1 MVESCLCLT
10 PDPQSARAATRSS
23 QSLPPAPHKGAG
35 KVSILGLFVGGEG
48 VASEWFIILYSAGL
62 HYPGSDSRRRGK
74 EGVLLVAIVVIVRVE
89 MVTVP
94 GAVMVIGGVVVG
106 VAIVELVMVVRVAT
120 VCWTP
125 NMDQVLDLIL
135 DAPAHLFSS
144 QPYKLLLLPPFYR
157 WDIEAWWAQ
166 IIGWEVAK
174 LRV

>member
-1 MVESCLCLT
+1 MPLSN
-10 PDPQSARAATRSS
+10 TRSS
-23 QSLPPAPHKGAG
+23 VCEGSDQVFPVFVTSSSQRCWQSQHSGAVRG
-35 KVSILGLFVGGEG
+35 RWGS
-48 VASEWFIILYSAGL
+48 SQWFIILYSAGL

-106 VAIVELVMVVRVAT
+106 VAIVEIVMVVRVAT

-125 NMDQVLDLIL
+125 NMGQVLDLIL

-157 WDIEAWWAQ
+157 WDIEA
-166 IIGWEVAK
+166 
-174 LRV
+174 